1 MERQSIMKN
10 KYLAGSNIDV
20 FKNTHKLAD
29 ININKARGSTPSG
42 PVHVP
47 QHDRK
52 QTNFDRLYNNRLI
65 QESQRASNAS
75 STIQHENDDKDLE

>member
-1 MERQSIMKN
+1 MDVKSSPKAYQSHSLVPIN
-10 KYLAGSNIDV
+10 
-20 FKNTHKLAD
+20 

-47 QHDRK
+47 QYDRK

>member
-29 ININKARGSTPSG
+29 ININKALKKRSLLE
-42 PVHVP
+42 
-47 QHDRK
+47 D
-52 QTNFDRLYNNRLI
+52 I
-65 QESQRASNAS
+65 QKTFATSKYFSNLTLFS
-75 STIQHENDDKDLE
+75 DD